1 MNYIMMILS
10 ILTLSSTP
18 IKKVDIYKLSDGTLV
33 SCRIVMYKPCGFS
46 LLKCDN
52 GKSYTCQS
60 DVEFIGRYQKQT
72 ISK

>member
-18 IKKVDIYKLSDGTLV
+18 TKKVDIYKLSDGTLV
-33 SCRIVMYKPCGFS
+33 SCRIVMSRPCGFS

-60 DVEFIGRYQKQT
+60 NVEFIGQYHK
-72 ISK
+72 

>member
-33 SCRIVMYKPCGFS
+33 ACRIVMLKPCGFS
-46 LLKCDN
+46 LSKCDN
-52 GKSYTCQS
+52 GKRYICQS
-60 DVEFIGRYQKQT
+60 NVEFIGQYHK
-72 ISK
+72 